1 MLLAVQV
8 LLVGLRPRA
17 ADLAHLAVEH
27 LHGLP
32 ARVPPLT
39 LAAVAVVVEAAA
51 AAAARMSAPVAELG
65 RARLARQLTPLGAA
79 VLRPAGHRAAAR
91 AHHVGRVGGRVI
103 AGRGRGAGGRG
114 RGRALLRLARVLV
127 ALGRARD
134 RDAIGNGANEN
145 RLAFDMCFF
154 FSIRPF
160 FSFV

>member
-1 MLLAVQV
+1 V

-39 LAAVAVVVEAAA
+39 LAAVAVVVVVEA

-65 RARLARQLTPLGAA
+65 RARLARQLAPLGAA

-103 AGRGRGAGGRG
+103 AGRGAGGRG